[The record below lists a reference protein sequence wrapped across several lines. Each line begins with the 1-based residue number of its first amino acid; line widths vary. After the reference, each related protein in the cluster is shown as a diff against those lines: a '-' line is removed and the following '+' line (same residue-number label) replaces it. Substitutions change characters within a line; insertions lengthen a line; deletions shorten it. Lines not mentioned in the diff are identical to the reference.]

1 MFNTNG
7 KKSIKVNTDWVTE
20 DYNELL
26 KQLMLSERIIINN
39 YPAKINTKST
49 ELFKS
54 VNTKMINYQIEFEFA
69 YDVINSVV

>member
-1 MFNTNG
+1 
-7 KKSIKVNTDWVTE
+7 
-20 DYNELL
+20 
-26 KQLMLSERIIINN
+26 MLSERIIINN